1 MPAWW
6 EDWEESILRTTA
18 PHNNIY
24 TPDLAN
30 GGEADVS
37 HRPDSI
43 PHLSQQQSQG
53 SGGSPPGAAANNGPT
68 LHPAPSQG
76 AQSASPVKEPS
87 ILQRGMSVD
96 EQESEAVAKQVEN
109 ATEEKGVP
117 IGQ

>member
-1 MPAWW
+1 
-6 EDWEESILRTTA
+6 
-18 PHNNIY
+18 
-24 TPDLAN
+24 
-30 GGEADVS
+30 
-37 HRPDSI
+37 PDSI

-53 SGGSPPGAAANNGPT
+53 SGGSPPGGAANNGPA